1 MATTSFVQLVHALKV
16 VNQSGG
22 KEYQLKDR
30 TRTCSVLFLWLDLAN
45 WLNSFS
51 KWLKSMCFFFLLFS
65 SHLKSEI
72 LEDS

>member
-1 MATTSFVQLVHALKV
+1 
-16 VNQSGG
+16 
-22 KEYQLKDR
+22 
-30 TRTCSVLFLWLDLAN
+30 LFLWLDLAN